1 MNKITD
7 AERLEALKTYHI
19 LDSEEESQFNEMAE
33 LASLIC
39 EAPIPLIS
47 LLDDKRQWFKARVG
61 LGIRET
67 PIELSFCKHA
77 IRQEDVFVVEDATK
91 DERFLTN
98 ELVLGDP
105 YIRFYA
111 GMPLQ
116 TPEGVGLGTLCV
128 IDSKPR
134 QISDSQKWAL
144 KILSNQVVKLLEL
157 RKAMF
162 VVEKTNQELLN
173 KQRELEKLIKF
184 KNKVFSIISHDLR
197 GPIGSISQVLGLL
210 NNGMITSD
218 EFVEVVPRLANQTNE
233 ARDVLNNLLSWANS
247 NKPETEPLK
256 KAINLNEGLEEIR
269 KSLEESALRK
279 EIVLGLDTF
288 ELPNTIRI
296 DKEGLTIVLRNLI
309 KNSIKFCRQGDQIR
323 FGCELKGEELFFYI
337 KDTGVG
343 FDETIGL
350 KLFDEMQH
358 VTTYGTANE
367 KGTGIGLLICKNIVE
382 KNGGK
387 IWAEGKPNQGANFY
401 FTIPL

>member
-1 MNKITD
+1 
-7 AERLEALKTYHI
+7 
-19 LDSEEESQFNEMAE
+19 
-33 LASLIC
+33 
-39 EAPIPLIS
+39 
-47 LLDDKRQWFKARVG
+47 
-61 LGIRET
+61 
-67 PIELSFCKHA
+67 
-77 IRQEDVFVVEDATK
+77 
-91 DERFLTN
+91 
-98 ELVLGDP
+98 
-105 YIRFYA
+105 
-111 GMPLQ
+111 
-116 TPEGVGLGTLCV
+116 
-128 IDSKPR
+128 
-134 QISDSQKWAL
+134 
-144 KILSNQVVKLLEL
+144 
-157 RKAMF
+157 
-162 VVEKTNQELLN
+162 
-173 KQRELEKLIKF
+173 
-184 KNKVFSIISHDLR
+184 
-197 GPIGSISQVLGLL
+197 
-210 NNGMITSD
+210 MITSD